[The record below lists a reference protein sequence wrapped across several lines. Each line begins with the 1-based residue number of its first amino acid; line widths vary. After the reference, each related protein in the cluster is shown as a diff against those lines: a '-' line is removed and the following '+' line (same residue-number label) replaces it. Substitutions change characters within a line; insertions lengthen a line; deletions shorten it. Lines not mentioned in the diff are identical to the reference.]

1 MHSQYYEQSVEAGRR
16 YQESEK
22 VWAGLDSKKYARPI
36 RDLVQYYQARTMLD
50 YGCGKGLQYQN
61 AVSWPTDEVDV
72 FTEAMT
78 FDQYIGAESYYLYD
92 PCVASHDIPPH
103 ADDEFDFVVC
113 TQVLGSIPDDDL
125 WWVVDNLMSW
135 TRKFCFIGLI
145 EPAQATAKSRKRAI
159 YDQQYWTADRT
170 KQWYLNKL
178 SRWEGSDLYLYFK
191 GEEMYR
197 PGWYVNQAIRQD
209 KE

>member
-1 MHSQYYEQSVEAGRR
+1 MPSHYYEQSVEAGRR

-36 RDLVQYYQARTMLD
+36 RDLVQHYQARTMLD
-50 YGCGKGLQYQN
+50 YGCGKGFQYRN
-61 AVSWPTDEVDV
+61 AVPWPTDEVDV

-78 FDQYIGAESYYLYD
+78 FDQYVGAESYYLYD
-92 PCVASHDIPPH
+92 PCVASHDVPPH

-125 WWVVDNLMSW
+125 RWVIDDLMSW

-159 YDQQYWTADRT
+159 YDQQYWSADRT
-170 KQWYLNKL
+170 KEWYRSML
-178 SRWEGSDLYLYFK
+178 SHWEGSDLYLYFK
-191 GEEMYR
+191 GEEIYH
-197 PGWYVNQAIRQD
+197 PNWFKGQAIRSD
-209 KE
+209 H